1 MANRKTN
8 RKEHSQ
14 TALPERPGQNS
25 ALVVA
30 ASSAVRPSRSGQEL
44 SRCGRSQEHRCILPA
59 HNTERPRTTESVFG
73 RGSNGGVVALRK
85 SDPMNGCATLYH
97 HNEGKWLC
105 RHFEAVA
112 TPIFVGATAI
122 TRVEHRRRSRL
133 CISRPQYEMFT
144 LPKQCRTTTHTQ
156 KLTSSMSHQLCLL
169 GKFSDVAGANRL
181 EADLPEVN
189 LPLWNFAETREM
201 SGQLGWPTGTCP

>member
-1 MANRKTN
+1 MANQKTN
-8 RKEHSQ
+8 RRRLGQ
-14 TALPERPGQNS
+14 TAPPERPGHNS

-30 ASSAVRPSRSGQEL
+30 AGSAVRPSRSGQGL

-59 HNTERPRTTESVFG
+59 PDTERPQTTENVFG
-73 RGSNGGVVALRK
+73 RGSNGGVVAPRK
-85 SDPMNGCATLYH
+85 SDPMNGCATHIVTTIVKGLR
-97 HNEGKWLC
+97 

-112 TPIFVGATAI
+112 IPFSVGAAAI

-133 CISRPQYEMFT
+133 CISRPQYETFILT
-144 LPKQCRTTTHTQ
+144 KQCRDATHTQ
-156 KLTSSMSHQLCLL
+156 ELTISMSHRLCLL

-189 LPLWNFAETREM
+189 LPR
-201 SGQLGWPTGTCP
+201 